1 MQKLNFMVGRWV
13 GPGWS
18 LGDNGGRVDFIQ
30 SEQVNLLLSGELMT
44 VQGTGRVGG
53 VPSFSAFATATFD
66 PTTATYPWQAFSQGS
81 VAEATLGVTDNRFT
95 WSFDP
100 APGITVR
107 YDAAFR
113 RHVARDRRGV
123 RRRRGD
129 MEAEPR
135 HDTEPGGRSFLR
147 RTPDVIEPVDSDRI
161 IAGQLGHGQ
170 PDQERYEDSPRQTKR
185 LPRNQREDNQT
196 EEDEDGDSAVRRPRS
211 MLSGASSTASVTGS
225 NVPSL

>member
-1 MQKLNFMVGRWV
+1 MRAIRCGATLLAVLAVGGCSAAHDATPKAVPSVPVSTNELTTPGSPRIATQVEAMQKLNFMVGRWV

-18 LGDNGGRVDFIQ
+18 LGDNGARVDFIQ

-66 PTTATYPWQAFSQGS
+66 PATATYPWRAFSQGS

-107 YDAAFR
+107 YDAGFT
-113 RHVARDRRGV
+113 
-123 RRRRGD
+123 GD
-129 MEAEPR
+129 TWHETGEVSTDGGETWRPNLDMTLSRVVEAP
-135 HDTEPGGRSFLR
+135 
-147 RTPDVIEPVDSDRI
+147 
-161 IAGQLGHGQ
+161 
-170 PDQERYEDSPRQTKR
+170 
-185 LPRNQREDNQT
+185 
-196 EEDEDGDSAVRRPRS
+196 
-211 MLSGASSTASVTGS
+211 
-225 NVPSL
+225 